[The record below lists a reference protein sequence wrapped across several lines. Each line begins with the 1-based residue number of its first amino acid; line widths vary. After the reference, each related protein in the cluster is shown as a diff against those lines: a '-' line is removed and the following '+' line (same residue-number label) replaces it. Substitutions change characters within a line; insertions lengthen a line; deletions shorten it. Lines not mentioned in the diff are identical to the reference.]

1 MAKVDQIRAKATEY
15 FQKGDYAKAVAEYKK
30 VLELEP
36 GNASTYNFIGDAYIK
51 LNNPNEAIAN
61 FMEAVKGYSNDALFN
76 NGIAVCKKILRINK
90 DNPEVYKTLGEMYIQ
105 QGLINEAIT
114 NLLEYAER
122 KIKQGKSDEAFPIY
136 HQIVEMN
143 PQNLAVRSKLAEMYM
158 AQKKVPEAINEFTQ
172 LANAYRDQGR
182 QIEAE
187 ALEARIRG
195 MRGEPAPA
203 QPAPVSEVKADA
215 IIEELTQQRPEIQ
228 VPPEAPA
235 LVIEKEAAPPQE
247 EEPAKQDWATNIE
260 LGDLLVEIGST
271 QEALDQYHTAAN
283 GYMGDGNVDK
293 AVEVYKK
300 IASIQPLELRSRQKL
315 VEIALQSNQSEALIE
330 AYLGLAECL
339 HRRELREQA
348 AAVYQKVLEIDPV
361 NESALESLSLL
372 LPEMPEGAFEMPGL
386 EVHQEAPAAP
396 ASAEP
401 DFSFSQPEPPPY
413 QPEPASQPTPEPEIL
428 PPSWQPAPTQ
438 EAPAWEPI
446 PEPEPQPEPAQPE
459 SFMHSPE
466 PEAAPSQFHG
476 QAPEAPGEGD
486 VHWGREIVEGGRQSR
501 VKFSVADEEPAAAP
515 GAQEEFL
522 SLQDIL
528 AEFKEGV
535 YQSIKQE
542 DFQGHY
548 DLGIAYKEMGLVEEA
563 IAEFQIASKGDKERL
578 KAFEMLG
585 LCFLER
591 GEPKFAIKQLER
603 GIATPGY
610 NNEDYIGL
618 KYNLALAYE
627 QSGDIAGAIATL
639 EDIYGIDVNFKDVA
653 QRLHS
658 LRASQAASAP
668 APQPAPQPR
677 PAVQPAQP
685 PQTIQPAYVPA
696 PPASPVVQPE
706 PAYQAPVEAPRPS
719 PVPPTSIPRPP
730 AQPVPQPRP
739 VVAPPAQPV
748 ARPAPAVPPRPVP
761 RPAAVAPVVPMVQP
775 TAPVPEAQPEPE
787 AAPKPKPIPSK
798 LKKPEKQRISYV

>member
-1 MAKVDQIRAKATEY
+1 MAKVDQIRAKATEF

-51 LNNPNEAIAN
+51 LNNPPEAIAN

-136 HQIVEMN
+136 HQIVELN

-158 AQKKVPEAINEFTQ
+158 AQKKLPEAINEFTQ
-172 LANAYRDQGR
+172 LANAYREQGR
-182 QIEAE
+182 MIEAE

-195 MRGEPAPA
+195 MRGETAPSQPDPAPG
-203 QPAPVSEVKADA
+203 VKADA

-228 VPPEAPA
+228 VSQAAPA
-235 LVIEKEAAPPQE
+235 LVIVKEAPPPQE
-247 EEPAKQDWATNIE
+247 EEPPKQDWATNIE

-271 QEALDQYHTAAN
+271 QEALDQYHTAAS

-293 AVEVYKK
+293 AVEIYKK

-396 ASAEP
+396 ASAVS

-413 QPEPASQPTPEPEIL
+413 QPEPAPQPAPEPEIL
-428 PPSWQPAPTQ
+428 TPSWQPAPIQ
-438 EAPAWEPI
+438 EAPSWWSTPD
-446 PEPEPQPEPAQPE
+446 PESLPESVQTE

-466 PEAAPSQFHG
+466 PEPVPSQFHG
-476 QAPEAPGEGD
+476 QAPEATGEGD
-486 VHWGREIVEGGRQSR
+486 IHWGREIVEGGRQSR

-603 GIATPGY
+603 GISTPGY

-618 KYNLALAYE
+618 KYSLALAYE
-627 QSGDIAGAIATL
+627 QSGDVASAIAPL
-639 EDIYGIDVNFKDVA
+639 EDIYGIDVSFKDVA
-653 QRLHS
+653 QRLHA
-658 LRASQAASAP
+658 LRASLAAPLSP
-668 APQPAPQPR
+668 SR
-677 PAVQPAQP
+677 PAAPPAQP
-685 PQTIQPAYVPA
+685 PQQPQAIRPA
-696 PPASPVVQPE
+696 PVPVSPAFPVAQPE
-706 PAYQAPVEAPRPS
+706 PAYQAPVEAPRPALAT
-719 PVPPTSIPRPP
+719 PTPIPRLPV
-730 AQPVPQPRP
+730 QPVLQPRP
-739 VVAPPAQPV
+739 AAATPAPPAP
-748 ARPAPAVPPRPVP
+748 RPAPVGPPRPVP
-761 RPAAVAPVVPMVQP
+761 RPTAVAPAAPLVQP
-775 TAPVPEAQPEPE
+775 PAPATEVQPESE